1 MTLFGVLTLPLQYC
15 LCSVTPLPPP
25 QLTFFRG
32 SRNTSL
38 CPHLPKGLV
47 LSPPPCASFTQPS
60 EPNSSGCHY
69 RRPPW
74 QKYCLDKEQVNT
86 NNPGRRSLLWLSW
99 LRPSELIWCV
109 SRVLPPPP
117 FLPLGPHFNNRRCYV
132 RGGGSVAWIY
142 PWMAPRS
149 AVSGDFGGK
158 FSDFCSPPPT
168 SLGVWCY
175 CREPLRKSQQEVLFL
190 DYLCISVRYPWQQLF
205 SLDFITPLFL
215 FLLLPRAV
223 FCNLLWGCKSSSV
236 PSQGLRLTLVFPLYL
251 C

>member
-1 MTLFGVLTLPLQYC
+1 MFIIFLAFRTLLLPQFFVFGAYRCKLVTLFGVLTLPLQYC

-132 RGGGSVAWIY
+132 RGGGAWREFIRGWRRAR
-142 PWMAPRS
+142 PSPGILGES
-149 AVSGDFGGK
+149 FQTFV
-158 FSDFCSPPPT
+158 PPP
-168 SLGVWCY
+168 S
-175 CREPLRKSQQEVLFL
+175 
-190 DYLCISVRYPWQQLF
+190 
-205 SLDFITPLFL
+205 
-215 FLLLPRAV
+215 
-223 FCNLLWGCKSSSV
+223 LLWVCGVTVGSPWGSHSRKCCSSITCAFPCGIHGNSY
-236 PSQGLRLTLVFPLYL
+236 LV
-251 C
+251 